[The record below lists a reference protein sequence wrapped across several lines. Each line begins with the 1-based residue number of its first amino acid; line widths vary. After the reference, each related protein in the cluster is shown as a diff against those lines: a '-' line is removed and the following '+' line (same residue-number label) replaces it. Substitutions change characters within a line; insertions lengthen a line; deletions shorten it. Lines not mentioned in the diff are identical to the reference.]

1 MAKQVLIRRGTTA
14 QHAAFAGALG
24 EITLDTDSNAL
35 ITHDGVTLGGF
46 PGGGYLPAGTGAVA
60 TTVQAKSRERVSVFD
75 FMTSAQIA
83 DVRSGAPVLDVT
95 TAIQAAI
102 DYASTGHYT
111 LTVPSGIYLVS
122 ALTLKSNVSMVGEL
136 RQAAEAGISVVGSVF
151 KQLGTTGDVFTTANF
166 PTSTVGAVI
175 TDLIIR
181 GNSSATSGRGV
192 YISQGCTWCS
202 VIRCCVYQ
210 FAEQGVILGGTANR
224 AEDCFIGYN
233 NLLGTTG
240 LTFYVGS
247 LEVYGTDQYVLRNQ
261 VHGRYDPSPLDG
273 GALSNASGYNVSCL
287 LQTVASFITNNVF
300 EYGDNGAVF
309 VAKHPS
315 STGGVGRAD
324 PYYPVSCQANVVT
337 GNRADRNLGHGFPLV
352 STTINGP
359 SKNTFT
365 GNSALNNGRNANN
378 TYSGFSE
385 LINGAF
391 YPLRNTFTGNTVN
404 LTDAATN
411 LLQYGFN
418 NLAAQGL
425 QPVTNRSSWTGN
437 RVDASAFV
445 TSEFSGI
452 GQEQNIIQFAKGIAF
467 PATNVPSTDVNT
479 LDDYQE
485 GTFTPTLA
493 FNTPGDLAVSYSVQT
508 GTYTKVGNLVSF
520 NIYVAT
526 SAFTHTTAS
535 SGFRVNGL
543 PFTVTTAT
551 NELVA
556 LTVAMQGWTKATYT
570 QIIGYLQ
577 NGSTGVFF
585 RAAGSGVNLSD
596 LVAADVPTGG
606 ASKLVNVSGQY
617 RTLL

>member
-1 MAKQVLIRRGTTA
+1 MATYVPNATQTTEPVESRTVESAALEFRTLKTSINSRIDALQVELDAEQVTREADDDTLQANIDAEAVTRAAGDANLAVVDSALDVRVVAIENALLTIGEGGLPGTVYVQQLSGTGAQTA
-14 QHAAFAGALG
+14 FTLSATPATSNLVDVYVQGVYQNHTTFTVVGNVLTFDEAPLAGTNNIEVQISVTLALG
-24 EITLDTDSNAL
+24 ETDASL
-35 ITHDGVTLGGF
+35 VT
-46 PGGGYLPAGTGAVA
+46 YAPAGTGAV
-60 TTVQAKSRERVSVFD
+60 
-75 FMTSAQIA
+75 
-83 DVRSGAPVLDVT
+83 VT
-95 TAIQAAI
+95 TAQGKLREVISVKDFGAVGDGVTDDTVAIQAAI

-122 ALTLKSNVSMVGEL
+122 TLTLKSNMSMVGEL

-166 PTSTVGAVI
+166 PISTVGAVI

-378 TYSGFSE
+378 T
-385 LINGAF
+385 I
-391 YPLRNTFTGNTVN
+391 
-404 LTDAATN
+404 
-411 LLQYGFN
+411 
-418 NLAAQGL
+418 
-425 QPVTNRSSWTGN
+425 
-437 RVDASAFV
+437 
-445 TSEFSGI
+445 
-452 GQEQNIIQFAKGIAF
+452 
-467 PATNVPSTDVNT
+467 
-479 LDDYQE
+479 
-485 GTFTPTLA
+485 
-493 FNTPGDLAVSYSVQT
+493 
-508 GTYTKVGNLVSF
+508 
-520 NIYVAT
+520 
-526 SAFTHTTAS
+526 
-535 SGFRVNGL
+535 
-543 PFTVTTAT
+543 
-551 NELVA
+551 
-556 LTVAMQGWTKATYT
+556 
-570 QIIGYLQ
+570 
-577 NGSTGVFF
+577 
-585 RAAGSGVNLSD
+585 
-596 LVAADVPTGG
+596 
-606 ASKLVNVSGQY
+606 
-617 RTLL
+617 